1 MSSRRDVLR
10 GLAAAICAAPFWA
23 PSSAGAR
30 GRTPYG
36 GTLRL
41 HLPFALEAI
50 DPHDLYDLDAAV
62 LGGALFDSLFA
73 VDERG
78 RPYATLA
85 EGLPEPTPTGLKVM
99 LRAGLKSAAGRSLEA
114 SDLELSLQRASR
126 GGARLL
132 LHPFGPPK
140 RVAGRPGGVLFPRGE
155 PQALAR
161 ALASPLTAVVPKGF
175 QPRRP
180 DGTGPFACTPTANG
194 LVLRRNARA
203 ARGGGFLD
211 AIDARRSPDLA
222 AALRAFEANEADLGW
237 LASGLH
243 RARRRARQLD
253 AGTLGWVVMAT
264 GRQLGPWAAPGV
276 AQTILDE
283 IPLGSLSALGLM
295 VPAAAPPAARPWR
308 GPATELLV
316 DARTPQL
323 LAIARAL
330 AEALGGG
337 GSGIT
342 VAPVPSATLLAKRT
356 TGDYGLL
363 LDFVRVIGAEPGDD
377 ARALLTAASAGAGG
391 GQLDTTMSFSSR
403 EPYGGVARRLSLGVV
418 GALRLRGA
426 HLDAFAGL
434 DRWQLGEVYAHP

>member
-1 MSSRRDVLR
+1 MSSRREVLR
-10 GLAAAICAAPFWA
+10 VLAAALCAAPFLT
-23 PSSAGAR
+23 PSAVHAR

-41 HLPFALEAI
+41 HLPFALEGV
-50 DPHDLYDLDAAV
+50 DPHDLFDLDAAV
-62 LGGALFDSLFA
+62 LGGALFDSLYA
-73 VDERG
+73 ADDKG

-85 EGLPEPTPTGLKVM
+85 DGLPESTPNGLRVM
-99 LRAGLKSAAGRSLEA
+99 LRAGLKTAAGRSLEA
-114 SDLELSLQRASR
+114 ADLELSLQRASR

-132 LHPFGPPK
+132 LHPFGVPK

-155 PQALAR
+155 PQDLAR
-161 ALASPLTAVVPKGF
+161 ALASPLTAVVPRGF

-180 DGTGPFACTPTANG
+180 DGTGPFACTPTTSG
-194 LVLRRNARA
+194 LVLRRNAHA

-222 AALRAFEANEADLGW
+222 AALRAFEASEADLGW

-243 RARRRARQLD
+243 RARRQARQLD

-276 AQTILDE
+276 AQTVLDE
-283 IPLGSLSALGLM
+283 SPLGSLSALGLT
-295 VPAAAPPAARPWR
+295 VPSATPAAPRPWR

-330 AEALGGG
+330 TEALGGG

-342 VAPVPSATLLAKRT
+342 VSPVPSATLLAKRT

-363 LDFVRVIGAEPGDD
+363 LDFVRVIGTEPGDD
-377 ARALLTAASAGAGG
+377 ARALLTAASVATG
-391 GQLDTTMSFSSR
+391 GQLVTTSSFSSR
-403 EPYGGVARRLSLGVV
+403 EPYGGVTRRLPLGVV

-426 HLDAFAGL
+426 HLDTFVGL
-434 DRWQLGEVYAHP
+434 DRWQLGEVYARP